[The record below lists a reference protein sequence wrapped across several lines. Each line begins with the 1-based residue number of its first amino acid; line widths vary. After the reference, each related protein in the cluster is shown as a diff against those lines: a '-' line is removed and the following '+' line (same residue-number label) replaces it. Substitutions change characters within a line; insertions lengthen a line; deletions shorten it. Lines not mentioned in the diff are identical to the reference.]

1 MAARTLPIRRWL
13 IASLGGLYND
23 LIGRRTH
30 LGAAAVMIG
39 RPYVYGLAVAGAA
52 GVERAAQ
59 ILKTELMMAMALVGV
74 RSIEEIDHQA
84 IWE

>member
-1 MAARTLPIRRWL
+1 M
-13 IASLGGLYND
+13 
-23 LIGRRTH
+23 
-30 LGAAAVMIG
+30 MIG
-39 RPYVYGLAVAGAA
+39 RPYVYALAVAGAA
-52 GVERAAQ
+52 GVERAVQ